1 MLEDAGNL
9 NKPYKK
15 DKCGGFIKDL
25 DSYARKIL
33 VERRKIEM
41 QLEKAIGKL
50 NAARKKRR
58 GFWGSVLDFCGG
70 FCDAVSPIFPPA
82 KLGAKAC
89 EKGLNLMEDNI
100 EKWEHNVRL
109 LERMLEIYSNQAK
122 ASVDLVN
129 QAWEGIKKRLHFYTD
144 KHQEF
149 IRRLKQASDAID
161 NEYNFPTPGVLLEY
175 DFERPAIS
183 YTPKK
188 SVFNERLKDL
198 RENFSASLY
207 ADLCA
212 DLKDKI
218 NAFSY
223 RDRAKAS
230 KERELE
236 KNLEDLTPS
245 FRDKTNALSGDD
257 LERLAI
263 SKEKEL
269 EKDLED
275 LMPSVLGVPSYNES
289 LTLAKNR
296 CVKNCKKALEGFTE
310 KIKEP
315 PNDSNAINEAFNHLK
330 TELERAIDDERLKG
344 LRENFASLCA
354 DLEDKIHHNALSNDD
369 LERMIAFRE
378 RELEKNL
385 EDLVGA
391 SSYDENPNDG
401 LDRMAISKEK
411 ELEKSLE
418 DLMPSVLSVPSYNES
433 LTLAKNRCVKNCKKA
448 LEGFTEKIKEIPNDS
463 NAINEAFDS
472 LETELERATEN
483 LSQKIDPILER
494 NENYTQKALEYREF
508 LESRKKGFIVD
519 EQNPYP
525 EEVRFNE
532 WCLAEFDSVFST
544 IVPLEDLN
552 KTACAHHAL
561 KALQAA
567 LKDNDLGFDAT
578 ELEQIAKGFIPRGYL
593 WHFDANVLGNV
604 ALVREELLL
613 GVKHT
618 KGYSLWTEFLQK
630 QN

>member
-1 MLEDAGNL
+1 MAEWKTDTEEV
-9 NKPYKK
+9 KK
-15 DKCGGFIKDL
+15 VVGRCREFKRSLQEEKCSPFIKDL
-25 DSYARKIL
+25 DSYMLKII

-41 QLEKAIGKL
+41 QLEKAIGELKK
-50 NAARKKRR
+50 ARKKRR

-70 FCDAVSPIFPPA
+70 FCDAVSIIFPPA

-122 ASVDLVN
+122 ASADLVN
-129 QAWEGIKKRLHFYTD
+129 QAWEGVKKRLHFYAD

-175 DFERPAIS
+175 DFERSAIS

-188 SVFNERLKDL
+188 SVFNECLKDL

-207 ADLCA
+207 ADL
-212 DLKDKI
+212 KNKI
-218 NAFSY
+218 NAFSH

-230 KERELE
+230 KEREG
-236 KNLEDLTPS
+236 DLAGA
-245 FRDKTNALSGDD
+245 D
-257 LERLAI
+257 
-263 SKEKEL
+263 
-269 EKDLED
+269 
-275 LMPSVLGVPSYNES
+275 NES
-289 LTLAKNR
+289 LTLAKKN

-310 KIKEP
+310 KIKKSH
-315 PNDSNAINEAFNHLK
+315 NDL
-330 TELERAIDDERLKG
+330 
-344 LRENFASLCA
+344 
-354 DLEDKIHHNALSNDD
+354 
-369 LERMIAFRE
+369 
-378 RELEKNL
+378 
-385 EDLVGA
+385 
-391 SSYDENPNDG
+391 
-401 LDRMAISKEK
+401 
-411 ELEKSLE
+411 
-418 DLMPSVLSVPSYNES
+418 
-433 LTLAKNRCVKNCKKA
+433 
-448 LEGFTEKIKEIPNDS
+448 

-472 LETELERATEN
+472 LETELERTTEN
-483 LSQKIDPILER
+483 LSQKIDPVLER
-494 NENYTQKALEYREF
+494 NENYTHQALEYREF
-508 LESRKKGFIVD
+508 LESRKEGFIVD
-519 EQNPYP
+519 EKNPYP

-532 WCLAEFDSVFST
+532 WRLEEFDSVFSA

>member
-1 MLEDAGNL
+1 MAEWKTDTEEVKKVVGRCKEFKQTLQ
-9 NKPYKK
+9 K

-25 DSYARKIL
+25 DSYALKII
-33 VERRKIEM
+33 VERRKTEV
-41 QLEKAIGKL
+41 QLEKAIGELKK
-50 NAARKKRR
+50 ARKERS
-58 GFWGSVLDFCGG
+58 GFWGFLGEIGRSFSNAVGSV
-70 FCDAVSPIFPPA
+70 IPPF
-82 KLGAKAC
+82 KLCAELC

-109 LERMLEIYSNQAK
+109 LEQMLEIYSTQAK
-122 ASVDLVN
+122 ASTDLVN
-129 QAWEGIKKRLHFYTD
+129 QAWEGVKKRLHFYTD

-207 ADLCA
+207 ADW
-212 DLKDKI
+212 KDKV
-218 NAFSY
+218 NAFSHK
-223 RDRAKAS
+223 DRAKAS
-230 KERELE
+230 KEREGDLMNTDKESLILAKNRCVKSFKEALE
-236 KNLEDLTPS
+236 GFTEKIKKSPNDSNAVNESFNHLKTELERAIDDECLKGLRENFASLYADLCADLK
-245 FRDKTNALSGDD
+245 DKIHHNALSNEE
-257 LERLAI
+257 LERVMASKEREFEKSLEDWMGASSYGENPNDELERMAI
-263 SKEKEL
+263 SKEQEL
-269 EKDLED
+269 EKSLED

-296 CVKNCKKALEGFTE
+296 CVKSFKKALEGFTE
-310 KIKEP
+310 KIK
-315 PNDSNAINEAFNHLK
+315 
-330 TELERAIDDERLKG
+330 
-344 LRENFASLCA
+344 
-354 DLEDKIHHNALSNDD
+354 
-369 LERMIAFRE
+369 
-378 RELEKNL
+378 
-385 EDLVGA
+385 
-391 SSYDENPNDG
+391 
-401 LDRMAISKEK
+401 
-411 ELEKSLE
+411 KS
-418 DLMPSVLSVPSYNES
+418 
-433 LTLAKNRCVKNCKKA
+433 
-448 LEGFTEKIKEIPNDS
+448 PNDS
-463 NAINEAFDS
+463 NAINEAFDN
-472 LETELERATEN
+472 LERELEIATEN
-483 LSQKIDPILER
+483 LSQKIDPVLER

-508 LESRKKGFIVD
+508 LESRKEGFIVD
-519 EQNPYP
+519 EKNPYP

-532 WCLAEFDSVFST
+532 WRLAEFDSVFSA

-567 LKDNDLGFDAT
+567 LKDNDLVFDAA